1 MVFGSE
7 VLCFSLSRGGALWPP
22 VEQGRLTSCRGDPKF
37 LAFAGALK
45 SFSVLPCAWSR
56 VNPSPSPK
64 PRKPFTCIVLIHRIL
79 VTIIHCCSCTCLPH
93 PGGEGS
99 FEQAFGRGRLGRI
112 VSRRWRGSDLFWGC
126 TWASLHTTVDVH
138 GPRPPS
144 VCMELA
150 VSGREGVFSSR
161 SLSYALN
168 MRRMLESRLLNVL
181 KNPTVFQGAP
191 PNSNRWC
198 TKGPECTGP
207 PRPG

>member
-1 MVFGSE
+1 MFLSQPWWGAVAPCGAGLSHLMQGCPQISGICRGSE
-7 VLCFSLSRGGALWPP
+7 EFLSSSMCLVQSKSLP
-22 VEQGRLTSCRGDPKF
+22 
-37 LAFAGALK
+37 
-45 SFSVLPCAWSR
+45 LPQAKKTLY
-56 VNPSPSPK
+56 VH
-64 PRKPFTCIVLIHRIL
+64 PFPCIVLIHRIL

-126 TWASLHTTVDVH
+126 TWASLRTTVDVH

-144 VCMELA
+144 ICMELA

-198 TKGPECTGP
+198 TKGPERTGP